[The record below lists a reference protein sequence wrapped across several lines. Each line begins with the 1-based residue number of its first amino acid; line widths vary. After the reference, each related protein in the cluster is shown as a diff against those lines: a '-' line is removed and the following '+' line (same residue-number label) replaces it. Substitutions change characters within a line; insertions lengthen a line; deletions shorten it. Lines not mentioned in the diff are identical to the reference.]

1 MVGIGLILIGL
12 PNGAATAALKT
23 AMIPALK
30 DNTLIEDS
38 SGSLSNGAGPYF
50 FVGRTSQSSG
60 SIRRAV
66 IAFEVAAHLP
76 PGANVT
82 GATLTLNA
90 SQTNGGPTPVSL
102 HTLLEDW
109 GEGISSFD
117 GGSGAPATADDATW
131 IHTFHDGAFWLVAGG
146 GFSSAPVAALLV
158 DGPGA
163 YTWTTTPEM
172 VHDVQSWLDDP
183 SSNFGWVLLGDE
195 DLASTAKRWDSRENP
210 DETRRPLLTVHYER
224 RPGSAC
230 RDAGLTGAAFG
241 LCTAYCEGLDC
252 DGDAPSASEKA
263 CEKLQRNFEKITG
276 GLPLPCE
283 ITDEDGDG
291 VEDDVDNCPGVAN
304 PDQADTDSDTVG
316 DACDNCPEDANSG
329 QEDTFGEVGVG
340 DACDCPC
347 FVTSEVGNLIDVLSD
362 TTTFRDLLCINTRIS
377 QKPLTTVEAFRI
389 DGEPCGSKSLDC
401 SALAFEFTEDNI
413 CQLNP
418 PAPTAPVQAQGI
430 SDRQRE
436 TCAEY
441 IVEAA
446 EAAGLACN

>member
-1 MVGIGLILIGL
+1 MKSYAVACVAGIGLIWIGL
-12 PNGAATAALKT
+12 PHVAIASAVKT

-30 DNTLIEDS
+30 DNTLIEDP

-66 IAFEVAAHLP
+66 IAFDVAAHLP
-76 PGANVT
+76 PGAHVT
-82 GATLTLNA
+82 GAALTLKA
-90 SQTNGGPTPVSL
+90 SQTNGGPSAVSL
-102 HTLLEDW
+102 HTLLENW
-109 GEGISSFD
+109 GEGTSSFD
-117 GGSGAPATADDATW
+117 GGSGAPATPDDATW
-131 IHTFHDGAFWLVAGG
+131 IHTFHDGVFWLAAGAD
-146 GFSSAPVAALLV
+146 FSSAPSATLWV

-163 YTWTTTPEM
+163 YTWTTTSEM
-172 VHDVQSWLDDP
+172 VDDVQSWLDDP
-183 SSNFGWVLLGDE
+183 SSNFGWILIGDE
-195 DLASTAKRWDSRENP
+195 DLAATAKRWDSREN
-210 DETRRPLLTVHYER
+210 TLHYER

-252 DGDAPSASEKA
+252 DGDAPPASGNA
-263 CEKLQRNFEKITG
+263 CERLQRNFEKITG
-276 GLPLPCE
+276 GLPLPCL
-283 ITDEDGDG
+283 IADEDGDG
-291 VEDDVDNCPGVAN
+291 VEDDVDNCPGVTN
-304 PDQADTDSDTVG
+304 PDQSDADGDTFG
-316 DACDNCPEDANSG
+316 DACDNCPRDANPG
-329 QEDTFGEVGVG
+329 QEDTFGEDGVG

-347 FVTSEVGNLIDVLSD
+347 FVILEVADLIDVLFD
-362 TTTFRDLLCINTRIS
+362 TNTYKDLICINTRVNM
-377 QKPLTTVEAFRI
+377 KPLTTVEAFRAN
-389 DGEPCGSKSLDC
+389 GEPCGLLSFDC

-418 PAPTAPVQAQGI
+418 PAPTPPVLAQGI

-446 EAAGLACN
+446 EAAGLSCN